1 MEPALYPYQIIERY
15 ASSKN
20 AFYFR
25 ATRADNGA
33 DTYLRVIPIS
43 SFSGANELLS
53 LQLTVQKQSAF
64 RHPSVIPLGLPD
76 VSANGLIL
84 NQAYVT
90 GKSLSDTLK
99 DSGRPMALE
108 DAFSTAYTVISALA
122 ALHGQSLAHGSL
134 TSNHILIT
142 PEEEVFV
149 SFLPLPNDYDS
160 KIKRY
165 RHTGTNAETPNP
177 RDDVFALGVVLTEI
191 FTGLIPYGGSVADSH
206 RNANKYYEY
215 YESGLANLEGF
226 PARDVADLILGCLS
240 PDKKSGL
247 GNAIDV
253 FNRYRVILEQWTN
266 DGNILPAASPRPA
279 PQKKDSKKSFSAN
292 PKPAAQPADDP
303 DTKPTVR
310 VPAYQISDYE
320 PRSRRKK
327 IFAGLL
333 TALLTAAVAIGGFFL
348 YRALSRVPLGDRPD
362 YRGTMAV
369 LNVTQ
374 TALSER
380 AAILSKGGSDGAS
393 GTGANSAPNADTAAM
408 VQPTATSIPAAP
420 IRNDVGAALRWLKD
434 NQEMVFVPGG
444 AFYMGLDG
452 SFGFNLPVLS
462 PMTSVQLN
470 SYWIDRSEISAG
482 QYRRCV
488 ESTICA
494 EPKDERFPADDSLP
508 AVGIA
513 WADAEAYCRW
523 AGKRL
528 PSEAEWEKAARG
540 TNGALWPWGNDS
552 PYTQAANEELSA
564 VHSVSAESF
573 DVSPYGALSMGG
585 NVAEWT
591 NDFFT
596 ANRVMQDG
604 MENPQGP
611 LSGTTRTVKGGS
623 AADAQVESGW
633 LSANRFGVEGSN
645 PQPYGFR
652 CAISSADINETLAV
666 GLPDAVATAPMSAL
680 NTKTAGCTEL
690 VGFVAD
696 VTADGQTFR
705 QGETMT
711 KTWRFRNVG
720 TCLLNADYQL
730 IATSG
735 LSAGYQR
742 IFRFGTA
749 IAPGGEGEVT
759 ISYPAVGV
767 GAHRVDFLVASP
779 SGITFGLGPQQRGAL
794 WTEYTVE

>member
-15 ASSKN
+15 ASSGN
-20 AFYFR
+20 AAYYR
-25 ATRADNGA
+25 ATRIDNGV

-43 SFSGANELLS
+43 SFAGANELLA
-53 LQLTVQKQSAF
+53 LQLRIQKQSAF
-64 RHPSVIPLGLPD
+64 RHPSIIPIGLPD
-76 VSANGLIL
+76 VAADGLIL
-84 NQAYVT
+84 NQAFVT

-108 DAFSTAYTVISALA
+108 DAFSVGYTVISALA

-134 TSNHILIT
+134 TSNHILINADG
-142 PEEEVFV
+142 EAFI
-149 SFLPLPNDYDS
+149 SFLPLPNDYES
-160 KIKRY
+160 KMKRY
-165 RHTGTNAETPNP
+165 RHTGTAVETPNP
-177 RDDVFALGVVLTEI
+177 RDDVFALGVVLAEI

-215 YESGLANLEGF
+215 YESGLANLKGF
-226 PARDVADLILGCLS
+226 PARDVADLILACLS
-240 PDKKSGL
+240 PDKKKGIGS
-247 GNAIDV
+247 AIDV
-253 FNRYRVILEQWTN
+253 FNRYRAIVEQWTN
-266 DGNILPAASPRPA
+266 DGDALPTASARPA
-279 PQKKDSKKSFSAN
+279 PAKKETKKAPTTN
-292 PKPAAQPADDP
+292 PKLKTQPTNAP
-303 DTKPTVR
+303 EAKPTVR
-310 VPAYQISDYE
+310 VPAYLISDYE
-320 PRSRRKK
+320 PKARRKR
-327 IFAGLL
+327 FFTGFL

-348 YRALSRVPLGDRPD
+348 YRTLSRVPLGDRPD
-362 YRGTMAV
+362 YQGTMAV

-374 TALSER
+374 TALSDR
-380 AAILSKGGSDGAS
+380 SATLAS
-393 GTGANSAPNADTAAM
+393 GGGDIDAGGGHDPSGADTASAL
-408 VQPTATSIPAAP
+408 QPTATSIPAAP

-434 NQEMVFVPGG
+434 HQEMVFVPGG

-452 SFGFNLPVLS
+452 SFGFNLTILS

-482 QYRRCV
+482 QYRQCV

-494 EPKDERFPADDSLP
+494 EPKDERFPTDDALP
-508 AVGIA
+508 AFGIA

-528 PSEAEWEKAARG
+528 PTEAEWEKAARG

-552 PYTQAANEELSA
+552 PYTQAANTELST
-564 VHSVSAESF
+564 VHPVSAESF

-633 LSANRFGVEGSN
+633 LSANRFGVEGAN

-652 CAISSADINETLAV
+652 CVVSSSDVNETLAV
-666 GLPDAVATAPMSAL
+666 GLPDAAATSPMSAL
-680 NTKTAGCTEL
+680 NTKAAGCTEL

-720 TCLLNADYQL
+720 TCTLSADYQL

-735 LSAGYQR
+735 LPAGFQR
-742 IFRFGTA
+742 VFRFGTT
-749 IAPGGEGEVT
+749 IEPGGEGDVT
-759 ISYPAVGV
+759 ISYPAVGA
-767 GAHRVDFLVASP
+767 GSHRVDFRVANP
-779 SGITFGLGPQQRGAL
+779 AGTTFGLGPQQRGAL